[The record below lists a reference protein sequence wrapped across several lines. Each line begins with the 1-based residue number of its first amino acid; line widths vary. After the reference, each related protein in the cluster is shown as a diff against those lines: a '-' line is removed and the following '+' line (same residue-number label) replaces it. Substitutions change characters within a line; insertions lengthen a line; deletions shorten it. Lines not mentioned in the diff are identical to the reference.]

1 MVLIDSSFEWKRPC
15 NQCFRGAIAIL
26 PEGWTL
32 QLTLI
37 AYWKIGKGT
46 TTSSIESLMKTD
58 QEQENVIQTRNY
70 AARVK
75 HVIDRDFDRLRG
87 RVLERSTRALQRQQV
102 QEIAMTVMAI
112 VLGSVTGWAV
122 MR

>member
-1 MVLIDSSFEWKRPC
+1 
-15 NQCFRGAIAIL
+15 
-26 PEGWTL
+26 
-32 QLTLI
+32 
-37 AYWKIGKGT
+37 
-46 TTSSIESLMKTD
+46 MKTD

-75 HVIDRDFDRLRG
+75 HVIDHDFDRLRG
-87 RVLERSTRALQRQQV
+87 RVLERSTRVLQRQRV

-112 VLGSVTGWAV
+112 VLGSVAGWVV

>member
-1 MVLIDSSFEWKRPC
+1 
-15 NQCFRGAIAIL
+15 
-26 PEGWTL
+26 
-32 QLTLI
+32 
-37 AYWKIGKGT
+37 
-46 TTSSIESLMKTD
+46 MKTD

-87 RVLERSTRALQRQQV
+87 RVLERSTRALQRQRV

>member
-1 MVLIDSSFEWKRPC
+1 MTLLLEWKRPC

-37 AYWKIGKGT
+37 TCWKIGKGT

-58 QEQENVIQTRNY
+58 QENVIQTRNY

-75 HVIDRDFDRLRG
+75 HVIDRDFDRLRA
-87 RVLERSTRALQRQQV
+87 RVWERSTRALQRQRV

-112 VLGSVTGWAV
+112 VLGSAAGWVV